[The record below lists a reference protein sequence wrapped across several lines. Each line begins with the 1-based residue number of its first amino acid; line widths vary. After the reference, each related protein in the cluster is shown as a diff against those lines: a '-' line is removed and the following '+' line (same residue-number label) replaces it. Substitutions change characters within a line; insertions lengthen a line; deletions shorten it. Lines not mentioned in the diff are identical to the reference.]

1 MGTVP
6 KRSFV
11 NLCIWPT
18 QDCSC
23 HYSSVLI
30 TWWSKGFAAEWNEKR
45 YPSSTMTSIATTF
58 HVDGHLRASTK
69 DRREMKKDTSVAITT
84 FPTDGSLPPQHMTE
98 GGSTKDRQEKC
109 LALHR
114 RQEAYKFF
122 FADISQISDGRS
134 LEMIRRN
141 SCPPLVV
148 ISKTKT
154 LPQAKKYRGRPP
166 ARLSMTTTRMD
177 SESKGGSGSSRR
189 RSVDSPRV
197 SSAYKYRQSEAAAS
211 LGCDGTACA
220 SESQLSVIGRRF
232 SDTSDVTMEFVLN
245 KNIGPFANR
254 NQNEKWPLVL
264 DGRHAIGDHDIAK
277 DEDTSHDPAN
287 LLLSLAMNYPTL
299 YSKLALKFAAS
310 CPNLSAKVASET
322 NLIIRKKH
330 HPLHRCP
337 STNGMVMGIV
347 KPSRYSQGC
356 SLKASSST
364 TDLTH
369 LPGYNTQLKE
379 SEETNSKTIG
389 RTTSLLSVLDRCTT
403 SSLSMHSNTTQSK
416 SSTHSKPACTDSWIP
431 PGVIFNPS
439 IEIYEFRKTIER
451 DESLDDSDESSYLS
465 DNCDEPTYF

>member
-1 MGTVP
+1 
-6 KRSFV
+6 
-11 NLCIWPT
+11 
-18 QDCSC
+18 
-23 HYSSVLI
+23 
-30 TWWSKGFAAEWNEKR
+30 
-45 YPSSTMTSIATTF
+45 MTSIATTF

-148 ISKTKT
+148 ISETKT